1 MILLHGFPYD
11 IHSYVDVAPQLAAQG
26 CRVIVPYLRGFGA
39 TRFRDPA
46 TLRSGEQAAIG
57 ADVIALMDALAFQR
71 AVLGGHNWGGRA
83 ACVAAALW
91 PERCRGMV
99 TVNSYLIQDLSRAAV
114 PIRPKYEVA
123 LWYEYYF
130 QLERGRAGLAAN
142 RREIARLLW
151 KQWSPEW
158 DFDDAIFDRS
168 AMAHDNPDYV
178 DVVIHS
184 YRHRFGPAAGD
195 PQYAEL
201 QRRLASLPP
210 ISVPSVTLDGDKD
223 GVLPAS
229 DGSAS
234 ASKFTGRRIHRVVRG
249 AGHNVPQEAP
259 EAFAAAI
266 MELIQCLRASLPH
279 GKPLRKP
286 SFSPRKSSEKDEIL
300 QGGIPWRSVT
310 SLLAVWLDLLCLDRT
325 SLGRGISKPSDHMG
339 RALRAGRHHR
349 HDIAHRRRGNVEDA
363 RPIGPDRQSRRR
375 WRHGRHRTG
384 GARQARWLH
393 DDLRHAGHDG
403 GQCHVA
409 QKPVLRSADEFPA
422 GASGRRKP
430 EPVRGLSR
438 SAL

>member
-1 MILLHGFPYD
+1 MSDTVDRGRRLLLGAVLSGVAGRAFAQAGATVALPLRRMEPLKHVDAGVLNIAYYEEGPAEGPVVILLHGFPYD

-39 TRFRDPA
+39 TRFRDAA

-57 ADVIALMDALAFQR
+57 ADVIVLMDALHIQR

-91 PERCRGMV
+91 PERFRGMV
-99 TVNSYLIQDLSRAAV
+99 TVNSYLIQDISRAAV

-142 RREIARLLW
+142 RRELARLLW

-158 DFDDAIFDRS
+158 NFDDTIFDRTV
-168 AMAHDNPDYV
+168 MAHDNPDFV

-184 YRHRFGPAAGD
+184 YRHRFGAAAGD
-195 PQYAEL
+195 PRYAEL
-201 QRRLASLPP
+201 QQRLASLPP
-210 ISVPSVTLDGDKD
+210 ISVPSITLDGDRD

-259 EAFAAAI
+259 KALAVAV
-266 MELIQCLRASLPH
+266 MELIR
-279 GKPLRKP
+279 
-286 SFSPRKSSEKDEIL
+286 
-300 QGGIPWRSVT
+300 
-310 SLLAVWLDLLCLDRT
+310 
-325 SLGRGISKPSDHMG
+325 
-339 RALRAGRHHR
+339 
-349 HDIAHRRRGNVEDA
+349 N
-363 RPIGPDRQSRRR
+363 
-375 WRHGRHRTG
+375 
-384 GARQARWLH
+384 
-393 DDLRHAGHDG
+393 
-403 GQCHVA
+403 
-409 QKPVLRSADEFPA
+409 
-422 GASGRRKP
+422 
-430 EPVRGLSR
+430 
-438 SAL
+438 